1 MGNFSIKLRLKRE
14 ENEKYTKRGLKYLY
28 NYPNKVSVCD
38 DITTYHQLDWLRR
51 GLVRIRITKSPEKTS
66 KKWRMQGKNA
76 FGKWLD
82 IRLI

>member
-38 DITTYHQLDWLRR
+38 DITAHHQLDWLRR

-66 KKWRMQGKNA
+66 KKWRMQGK
-76 FGKWLD
+76 KWFWKVT
-82 IRLI
+82 RY